1 MQHSADTPCIGVCS
15 TAIGDDVCQGCARTF
30 EEISFWYEL
39 EAGQKARVWDAL
51 PRRRVWQALAKVA
64 GGHLCIDTAGT
75 DEQAQ
80 LQLVDGRLLHLALPF
95 QDAHGRWVPLQLNA
109 ARLNLLVSDTGWPQ
123 ALRDF
128 LRQGVHP
135 AG

>member
-1 MQHSADTPCIGVCS
+1 MQQRADTPCIGVCS

-39 EAGQKARVWDAL
+39 DAAHKARIWEVL
-51 PRRRVWQALAKVA
+51 PRRRVWQALARVA
-64 GGHLCIDTAGT
+64 GGHLCIDTSGA

-80 LQLVDGRLLHLALPF
+80 LQLADGRLLTMALPY
-95 QDAHGRWVPLQLNA
+95 QDADGRWVSLHLGA
-109 ARLNLLVSDTGWPQ
+109 ARLELLVSDPAWPQ

-128 LRQGVHP
+128 LR
-135 AG
+135 